1 MLVLQN
7 PSLVYTKDMIP
18 CDLVSEA
25 CSIYVLVQYM
35 STESLSALEFVEMNT
50 LQQFS
55 QTYRN

>member
-25 CSIYVLVQYM
+25 CSIYVLRQYM

-55 QTYRN
+55 KTYRN